1 MDAATD
7 RHTGTYRQTKTG
19 IQTGRQ
25 SVSQS
30 GRQTVRKVVG
40 QTLQINVEIHWRVLR
55 FDSNRV

>member
-25 SVSQS
+25 VGSQSVRQANSQEGGRSDVTNKCGNTSVS
-30 GRQTVRKVVG
+30 
-40 QTLQINVEIHWRVLR
+40 VE
-55 FDSNRV
+55 S